1 MSEKSIARQMAEFA
15 VGLKYEDLPEN
26 VIHEVKRF
34 LYDSIGCA
42 YGSMGTHDVKSML
55 EVYQDMGGKAESH
68 VIGFGDQL
76 PAVSTALVNSLMI
89 RALDFNDIYWKDD
102 PSHPSD
108 IIPAALSAAEK
119 VDASMKDVIVAIVLA
134 YEFEMRLCLF
144 AKPGVRERK
153 WHHATLT
160 QFVSPIVAGKILG
173 LNVEQMVNAIGING
187 SHNHTI
193 GCPTAGKLTMMKN
206 TVDPMAVQSGVFA
219 ALLAQKGYTG
229 TEKVFEGKEGFMD
242 AFIGWNAKDETV
254 KPTDMEGRDGVSSWA
269 WDVDALVG
277 NLGQNFKILECGMKA
292 FPTEALTHTHISC
305 ALNAVIKNNLDY
317 KDIKEVKVT
326 AFAQAYDI
334 LFDPTKYRP
343 ESRETAD
350 HSLPYCMAAAIVDK
364 KITTQSFS
372 EEKLK
377 DPAIFEVIDK
387 IKGEPS
393 LEFEKMFP
401 AKQPSKVVVTTNDGQ
416 TFEEYLEYPKGDPRE
431 PMTQEDL
438 QNKFN
443 SLAEGVLSADRLAEV
458 KDLIFSCETVSAREF
473 MNKLVV

>member
-15 VGLKYEDLPEN
+15 VGLKYEDLPDN
-26 VIHEVKRF
+26 VIFEVKRY

-42 YGSMGTHDVKSML
+42 YGSMGTHDVKAML
-55 EVYQDMGGKAESH
+55 EIYQEMGGKAESK
-68 VIGFGDQL
+68 VIGFGDEL

-108 IIPAALSAAEK
+108 IIPAALSMAEK
-119 VDASMKDVIVAIVLA
+119 VSASMKDVIVAIVLA
-134 YEFEMRLCLF
+134 YEFEQRLCLF
-144 AKPGVRERK
+144 AKPGVRKRK

-160 QFVSPIVAGKILG
+160 QFVSPIVAGKIIG
-173 LNVEQMVNAIGING
+173 LSVNEMVNAIGING

-219 ALLAQKGYTG
+219 ALLAQKGYSG

-242 AFIGWNAKDETV
+242 AFFGWNAKEEKL
-254 KPTDMEGRDGVSSWA
+254 KPTDMEGRDGISTWA
-269 WDVDALVG
+269 WDVDALVS
-277 NLGQNFKILECGMKA
+277 NLGQNYKIQECSMKA

-305 ALNAVIKNNLDY
+305 ALNAMINNNLDY

-334 LFDPTKYRP
+334 LFDPAKYRP

-350 HSLPYCMAAAIVDK
+350 HSLPYCLAAAIVEK

-401 AKQPSKVVVTTNDGQ
+401 AKQPSKVVITMNDGRS
-416 TFEEYLEYPKGDPRE
+416 FEEYLEYPKGDPRE
-431 PMTQEDL
+431 PMTLEDL
-438 QNKFN
+438 ENKFN
-443 SLAEGVLSADRLAEV
+443 SLSESVLSAERLEEV
-458 KDLIFSCETVSAREF
+458 KDLIFSCETVSAKEF
-473 MNKLVV
+473 MANLVV